1 MGIITFYIF
10 RHLFADMIFAST
22 GGLFI
27 LLFGQSLR
35 WVEMIVKQ
43 GLSVPAFVSLTLLLL
58 PHLLVI
64 ILPIALFA
72 ATLSSYNRLI
82 ADRELVALKAAG
94 VSLFQ
99 LGSPALFLATVMTGV
114 CFILTLYSVPKTV
127 ERLHEMQ
134 WTIRNDVSGM
144 LLRDGMFTNVAN
156 GITIYVR
163 SRSRAGELLG
173 ILIHYKKNALVTITT
188 IAERG
193 NLTFTENGPRILLIN
208 GSQQEIENGQLS
220 ILYFERYSLDI
231 GALHKAESAR
241 FRDARERSLQ
251 ELLTMSEDAGLS
263 SAEVRRFR
271 MEAHQRLS
279 WPLFNLSF
287 VAIAL
292 VLLLPAHLNRRGQTS
307 KVLLAVS
314 IMIALE
320 AAARGI
326 THLAT
331 RHFCVAP
338 LLYVVA
344 LSPLGVAWHVFWHIS
359 RVKAWQSQ
367 DIGRLHNAG
376 RPDRSQGDSAS
387 SRRPSAHHGGRTDLR
402 SHPQRDFSAGP
413 R

>member
-1 MGIITFYIF
+1 MKIITKYIF
-10 RHLFADMIFAST
+10 ISIIRDMTFIST
-22 GGLFI
+22 GLSSIFLI
-27 LLFGQSLR
+27 VQSLR
-35 WVEMIVKQ
+35 LIEMIVTK
-43 GLSVPAFVSLTLLLL
+43 GLSLPAFVSLTLLLL

-82 ADRELVALKAAG
+82 AGRELVALKAAG

-99 LGSPALFLATVMTGV
+99 LGSPALFLAMIMTGV
-114 CFILTLYSVPKTV
+114 CFILTIYSVPTTV

-144 LLRDGMFTNVAN
+144 LLREGMFTKVAN
-156 GITIYVR
+156 GLTIYVR

-173 ILIHYKKNALVTITT
+173 ILIHSKKNARVTITT

-208 GSQQEIENGQLS
+208 GSQQEMKNENGQLS

-231 GALHKAESAR
+231 GALHKAESTR

-251 ELLTMSEDAGLS
+251 ELLKMSEDSGLS

-292 VLLLPAHLNRRGQTS
+292 VLMLPAHLNRHGQTS

-314 IMIALE
+314 IIIALE
-320 AAARGI
+320 AAALGI

-331 RHFCVAP
+331 RHFGVAP

-344 LSPLGVAWHVFWHIS
+344 LSPLGVAWHVLWHIS
-359 RVKAWQSQ
+359 RVQAWQSQ
-367 DIGRLHNAG
+367 DICRLHNAG
-376 RPDRSQGDSAS
+376 RPGRSQGDSS
-387 SRRPSAHHGGRTDLR
+387 GSRRPRAHHCGRTDL
-402 SHPQRDFSAGP
+402 
-413 R
+413 